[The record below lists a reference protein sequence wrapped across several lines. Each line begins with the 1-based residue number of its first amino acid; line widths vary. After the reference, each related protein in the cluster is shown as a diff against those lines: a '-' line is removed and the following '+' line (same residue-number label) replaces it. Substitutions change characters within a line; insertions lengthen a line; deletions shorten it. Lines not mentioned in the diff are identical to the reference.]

1 MLYMKISNYEYKL
14 IEILSRNSREAYSS
28 IAKKLRSSRQIV
40 SYTIESLKKKNI
52 INQFYSIIN
61 FAKLGY
67 TSYRIMLSFTKI
79 TNTKKKEIISS
90 LNKDNVL
97 WIAECGNKWDIII
110 NYLSKDN
117 LDIYNFINSL
127 KNKYS
132 NNIKDYN
139 VLLFVQAQELYNKK
153 DSNDFG
159 SSKEIINIDR
169 IDSGILRILAKDSK
183 SKSVDIAKK
192 LGITPNTV
200 ISRIKGLESKKII
213 LDYSVLINLENIN
226 EYKYKFLIKFS
237 KLSNDNEKN
246 ILSYLKNKIDIVGVI
261 KFVGNWDYEIELKGK
276 SVKDILDV
284 SEEVRDRFK
293 EVIVDFE
300 ILPLYHE
307 YRYCFFSG

>member
-169 IDSGILRILAKDSK
+169 IDSGVLRILAKDSK